1 LKNKSIW
8 FDVRNIE
15 SRENIFNSVVE
26 SIENIE
32 DCGLILNKDMSDYK
46 KEKCKNILFY
56 DDSQSINEL
65 LDEYDLIIVNREDQ
79 IKDLIFNETLSNK
92 ICLHIKVNDPADL
105 KKAVELTN
113 KFNNILLDFKDETK
127 IPLEI
132 VLAEAQNNGCK
143 IFVEVK
149 SNEESRVVFGVLECG
164 ADGVVVKVDDLNDV
178 YGAFEE
184 YKLSN
189 EKLNQKV
196 EELNILNTFYAGMG
210 ERACL
215 DFTSYLSKDEGIL
228 LGSFSN
234 GGILACS
241 ETHPLP
247 YMPTRPFRVNAGA
260 LQSYVLAPDNRTYYL
275 SDIRAG
281 MEVLVVNTDGL
292 SRRATVG
299 RVKIERRPILGI
311 NTQGSNGEFINVFM
325 QADWHVRVF
334 GTNKQPLNITN
345 LKSGDKVLGYTTQ
358 SGRHVG
364 VKVNELII
372 EQ

>member
-1 LKNKSIW
+1 LKNKNIW
-8 FDVRNIE
+8 FDIRDVEN
-15 SRENIFNSVVE
+15 RENIFNSVIE

-32 DCGLILNKDMSDYK
+32 DCGLILNKNMSDYK

-56 DDSQSINEL
+56 DDNQCMNEL
-65 LDEYDLIIVNREDQ
+65 LDNYDLIIINKEDQ
-79 IKDLIFNETLSNK
+79 IKDLIIDGIIKDK
-92 ICLHIKVNDPADL
+92 ICMHIKVNDPIDL

-113 KFNNILLDFKDETK
+113 TFNNILLDFKDETK

-149 SNEESRVVFGVLECG
+149 SNEESKIVFGVLECG
-164 ADGVVVKVDDLNDV
+164 ADGVLVRVDNLNDV
-178 YGAFEE
+178 YVAFEE

-275 SDIRAG
+275 SDIRTG
-281 MEVLVVNTDGL
+281 MEILVVNTNGS

-311 NTQGSNGEFINVFM
+311 NARGTNGEFINVFM

-334 GTNKQPLNITN
+334 CVDKKPLNITN